1 MEVTFELVSADSSQ
15 QIPGLA
21 VTHPGK
27 PWGPGGVSQEGSP
40 GAWDSGVAPTGT
52 EVFQY
57 FSNSKAV

>member
-1 MEVTFELVSADSSQ
+1 MGVTFEPVSADSSQ

-21 VTHPGK
+21 VTHPGR
-27 PWGPGGVSQEGSP
+27 PWGPGGASQEASP
-40 GAWDSGVAPTGT
+40 GAWDGGDAPTGT